1 MARNQK
7 QQVLRYMRKFGSITP
22 SEAVYNLGIFR
33 LAARIS
39 DLKGDGYKIS
49 SDMVKGINRF
59 NEPVRYAE
67 YRLEEES

>member
-7 QQVLRYMRKFGSITP
+7 QLVLRHIRKFGSITP
-22 SEAVYNLGIFR
+22 AEAVYNYSIFR

-39 DLKGDGYKIS
+39 DLKKDGYKIES
-49 SDMVKGINRF
+49 KMVKSVNRF

-67 YRLEEES
+67 YRLEEE